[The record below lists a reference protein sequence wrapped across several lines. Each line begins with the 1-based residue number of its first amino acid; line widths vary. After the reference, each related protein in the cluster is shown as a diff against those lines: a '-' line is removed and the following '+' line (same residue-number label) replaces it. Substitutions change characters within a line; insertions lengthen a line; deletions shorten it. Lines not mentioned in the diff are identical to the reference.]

1 MPHPTPKKE
10 LLIIPNI
17 IPNCTQCDSGMYNN
31 FIVYVIFQSMTD
43 YEVENE
49 TVTITIPT
57 QGSIPV
63 ISINNWIIWQHR
75 VLSSGFDWNRTWDD
89 YKTGFGSHDSLDY
102 WLGLEKLHHLTT
114 SGSYRLRAEWQEA
127 GTDYWFSMEYWLVY
141 IDDEDANY
149 TLHVS
154 GYVHGDDGRAL

>member
-1 MPHPTPKKE
+1 M
-10 LLIIPNI
+10 
-17 IPNCTQCDSGMYNN
+17 
-31 FIVYVIFQSMTD
+31 IFQSLTD

-75 VLSSGFDWNRTWDD
+75 VMSSGFDWNRTWND
-89 YKTGFGSHDSLDY
+89 YKTGFGSLDSLDY
-102 WLGLEKLHHLTT
+102 WMGLERLHHLTT

-127 GTDYWFSMEYWLVY
+127 GTDNWFSMEYCLVY
-141 IDDEDANY
+141 NDDEDVNY

-154 GYVHGDDGRAL
+154 GYIHGDDGRAL